1 MGQFW
6 NDSHAEKWGKIY
18 SGSVSQGVWSK
29 SHWQKQ
35 RGRLQKYEARRKT
48 LKKLSE
54 GKDFMPLFPFG
65 LYTLHTFSLP
75 LLIHVRLGEMLGLG
89 SDP

>member
-1 MGQFW
+1 MNNEESAITGKSQCLTKNKQNRKVKIIGYNKEGGRQEVGQFW

-48 LKKLSE
+48 
-54 GKDFMPLFPFG
+54 
-65 LYTLHTFSLP
+65 
-75 LLIHVRLGEMLGLG
+75 
-89 SDP
+89 